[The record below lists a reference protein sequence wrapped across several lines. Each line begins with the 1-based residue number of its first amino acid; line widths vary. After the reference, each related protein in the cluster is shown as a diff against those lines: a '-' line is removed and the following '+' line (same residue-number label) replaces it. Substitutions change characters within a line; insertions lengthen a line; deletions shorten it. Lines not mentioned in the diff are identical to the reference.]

1 MKKLFS
7 LILVLACGV
16 LHAADPAP
24 KTPTD
29 ELLDLMD
36 YENSSIETAMSTFD
50 TFIDQMK
57 ANGVPAAA
65 IGDIRKEA
73 RKMYERIF
81 GSPDIRKK
89 FAELY
94 EKHFTADEIVEL
106 TEFYRTPLGK
116 KTLAAMP
123 SIMADA
129 MKVAMPAIE
138 KEMPAFQQKVGEIVE
153 KHQAPAEEEQEE
165 AGEDE

>member
-1 MKKLFS
+1 MKKLLS
-7 LILVLACGV
+7 LALALACGV

-24 KTPTD
+24 KSPTD
-29 ELLDLMD
+29 ELLELMD
-36 YENSSIETAMSTFD
+36 YENSSVETAMSTFD
-50 TFIDQMK
+50 GFIDQMK

-73 RKMYERIF
+73 RKMYVRIF
-81 GSPDIRKK
+81 SSPDVRKK
-89 FAELY
+89 FVELY
-94 EKHFTADEIVEL
+94 DKHFTADEIVEL

-123 SIMADA
+123 SIMTDA
-129 MKVAMPAIE
+129 MKVAMPAVE

-153 KHQAPAEEEQEE
+153 KHQAPAEEEPE
-165 AGEDE
+165 AEDE

>member
-1 MKKLFS
+1 MKTL
-7 LILVLACGV
+7 LCLVALLACGA

-24 KTPTD
+24 KTPTE

-36 YENSSIETAMSTFD
+36 SGDTNVESAMATFD
-50 TFIDQMK
+50 GFIDQMK
-57 ANGVPAAA
+57 QNGVPAEA

-73 RKMYERIF
+73 RKMYVRIF
-81 GSPDIRKK
+81 TSPDIRKK
-89 FAELY
+89 FVELY
-94 EKHFTADEIVEL
+94 EKHYTADEIVEL

-129 MKVAMPAIE
+129 MQVAMPAIE
-138 KEMPAFQQKVGEIVE
+138 KEMPAFQQKVAEIVE
-153 KHQAPAEEEQEE
+153 KHRAPLEEEPE
-165 AGEDE
+165 ADADE